1 MKFAH
6 LSDLHLGK
14 HLNQYSLLED
24 QAYILKQIITVIR
37 EQRVEAVLISGDI
50 YDRPVPPGEA
60 VALFDDFLAELAA
73 EKLPV
78 CIISGNHD
86 SPERI
91 AFASRLIAASGVY
104 LSPVYQGEIRPV
116 KLTDTHGTVNIYM
129 LPFIKPIHI
138 RHFFPEEEV
147 STYTDAIRSAI
158 AHMDVD
164 WTERNILLAH
174 QFVTGAS
181 RSDSEDISVGGLDNV
196 DADVFEDFDYVAL
209 GHLHRAQNV
218 GNGKI
223 RYCGTPLKYSFSEV
237 KDEKSITIVDLGE
250 KGTVSIDTIPLTP
263 LRDMLELEGEFR
275 ELMSLTGNSD
285 VCGAKNALRF
295 SEGCDSQPAL
305 SEAYIRITLTDE
317 MEVLD
322 AFSRLRTVYPNLML
336 MDYKKRSRQVEP
348 GLEGLETTAIHP
360 LELFGRFYQEM
371 NNQPIS
377 RDQAGYLQEK
387 IQKIWGV

>member
-6 LSDLHLGK
+6 VSDLHLGK

-24 QAYILKQIITVIR
+24 QEYILNQVITMVR
-37 EQRVEAVLISGDI
+37 EQGVEAVLISGDI
-50 YDRPVPPGEA
+50 YDRPVPSGEA
-60 VALFDDFLAELAA
+60 VSLFDDFLAELAA
-73 EKLPV
+73 DKLPV

-104 LSPVYQGEIRPV
+104 LAPVYRGEIQPV
-116 KLTDTHGTVNIYM
+116 RLTDQYGPVNLYM
-129 LPFIKPIHI
+129 LPFIKPVHI

-158 AHMDVD
+158 AHMNVD
-164 WTERNILLAH
+164 WKERNILLAH

-196 DADVFEDFDYVAL
+196 DADVFDGFDYVAL
-209 GHLHRAQNV
+209 GHLHKAQNV
-218 GNGKI
+218 GHEKI

-237 KDEKSITIVDLGE
+237 KDEKSVTIVNVEE
-250 KGTVSIDTIPLTP
+250 KGTISMNTIPLIP
-263 LRDMLELEGEFR
+263 LRDMIWLKG
-275 ELMSLTGNSD
+275 G
-285 VCGAKNALRF
+285 F
-295 SEGCDSQPAL
+295 SEVMDASFYENVDT
-305 SEAYIRITLTDE
+305 EAYIRMTLTDD

-322 AFSRLRTVYPNLML
+322 AFSRLRVVYPNLML
-336 MDYKKRSRQVEP
+336 MDYKKRSQNMEH
-348 GLEGLETTAIHP
+348 GMGEAETAVSLLP
-360 LELFGRFYQEM
+360 SELFEQFYQEM
-371 NNQPIS
+371 NHQSINEAQ
-377 RDQAGYLQEK
+377 RDYLQEK

>member
-6 LSDLHLGK
+6 VSDLHLGK

-24 QAYILKQIITVIR
+24 QEYILNQIITMIR
-37 EQRVEAVLISGDI
+37 EQGVEAVLISGDI
-50 YDRPVPPGEA
+50 YDRPVPSGEA
-60 VALFDDFLAELAA
+60 VSLFDDFLAELAA
-73 EKLPV
+73 DKLPV

-104 LSPVYQGEIRPV
+104 LAPVYQGEIQPV
-116 KLTDTHGTVNIYM
+116 RLTDQYGPVNLYM
-129 LPFIKPIHI
+129 LPFIKPVHI

-158 AHMDVD
+158 THMNVD
-164 WTERNILLAH
+164 WKERNILLAH

-196 DADVFEDFDYVAL
+196 DADVFDGFDYVAL
-209 GHLHRAQNV
+209 GHLHKAQNV
-218 GNGKI
+218 GHEKI

-237 KDEKSITIVDLGE
+237 KDEKSVTIVNVEE
-250 KGTVSIDTIPLTP
+250 KGTISMNTIPLIP
-263 LRDMLELEGEFR
+263 LRDMIWLEG
-275 ELMSLTGNSD
+275 G
-285 VCGAKNALRF
+285 F
-295 SEGCDSQPAL
+295 SEVMDASFYENVDT
-305 SEAYIRITLTDE
+305 EAYIRMTLTDD

-322 AFSRLRTVYPNLML
+322 AFSRLRVVYPNLML
-336 MDYKKRSRQVEP
+336 MDYKKRSRNMEH
-348 GLEGLETTAIHP
+348 GMGEAETAASLLP
-360 LELFGRFYQEM
+360 SELFEQFYQEM
-371 NNQPIS
+371 NHQPINEAQ
-377 RDQAGYLQEK
+377 RDYLQEK

>member
-24 QAYILKQIITVIR
+24 QEYILKQIITVIR
-37 EQRVEAVLISGDI
+37 EQGVEAVLISGDI

-60 VALFDDFLAELAA
+60 VSLFDDFLAELAA

-104 LSPVYQGEIRPV
+104 LSPVYQGEIQPV
-116 KLTDTHGTVNIYM
+116 KLTDTYGTVNVYM
-129 LPFIKPIHI
+129 LPFIKPVHI

-158 AHMDVD
+158 AHMNVD

-218 GNGKI
+218 GNGRI

-250 KGTVSIDTIPLTP
+250 KGSVSIDTIPLTP

-275 ELMSLTGNSD
+275 ELMSLTGNS
-285 VCGAKNALRF
+285 
-295 SEGCDSQPAL
+295 
-305 SEAYIRITLTDE
+305 EAYIRITLTDE

-322 AFSRLRTVYPNLML
+322 AFSRLRAVYPNLML
-336 MDYKKRSRQVEP
+336 MEYKKRSRQVEP

-377 RDQAGYLQEK
+377 QDQAGYLQEK
-387 IQKIWGV
+387 IQKIWGLV

>member
-6 LSDLHLGK
+6 VSDLHLGK

-24 QAYILKQIITVIR
+24 QEYILNQIITMIR
-37 EQRVEAVLISGDI
+37 EQGVEAVLISGDI
-50 YDRPVPPGEA
+50 YDRPVPSGEA
-60 VALFDDFLAELAA
+60 VSLFDDFLAELAA
-73 EKLPV
+73 DKLPV

-104 LSPVYQGEIRPV
+104 LAPVYRGEIQPV
-116 KLTDTHGTVNIYM
+116 RLTDQYGPVNLYM
-129 LPFIKPIHI
+129 LPFIKPVHI

-158 AHMDVD
+158 AHMNVD
-164 WTERNILLAH
+164 WKERNILLAH

-196 DADVFEDFDYVAL
+196 DADVFDGFDYVAL
-209 GHLHRAQNV
+209 GHLHKAQNV
-218 GNGKI
+218 GHEKI

-237 KDEKSITIVDLGE
+237 KDEKSVTIVNVEE
-250 KGTVSIDTIPLTP
+250 KGTISMNTIPLIP
-263 LRDMLELEGEFR
+263 LRDMIWLKG
-275 ELMSLTGNSD
+275 G
-285 VCGAKNALRF
+285 F
-295 SEGCDSQPAL
+295 SEVMDASFYENVDT
-305 SEAYIRITLTDE
+305 EAYIRMTLTDD

-322 AFSRLRTVYPNLML
+322 AFSRLRVVYPNLML
-336 MDYKKRSRQVEP
+336 MDYKKRSRNMEH
-348 GLEGLETTAIHP
+348 GMGEAETAASLLP
-360 LELFGRFYQEM
+360 SELFEQFYQEM
-371 NNQPIS
+371 NHQSINEAQ
-377 RDQAGYLQEK
+377 RDYLQEK

>member
-6 LSDLHLGK
+6 VSDLHLGK

-24 QAYILKQIITVIR
+24 QEYILNQIITMIR
-37 EQRVEAVLISGDI
+37 EQGVEAVLISGDI
-50 YDRPVPPGEA
+50 YDRPVPSGEA
-60 VALFDDFLAELAA
+60 VSLFDDFLAELAA
-73 EKLPV
+73 DKLPV

-104 LSPVYQGEIRPV
+104 LAPVYQGEIQPV
-116 KLTDTHGTVNIYM
+116 RLTDQYGPVNLYM
-129 LPFIKPIHI
+129 LPFIKPVHI

-158 AHMDVD
+158 THMNVD
-164 WTERNILLAH
+164 WKERNILLAH

-196 DADVFEDFDYVAL
+196 DADVFDGFDYVAL
-209 GHLHRAQNV
+209 GHLHKAQNV
-218 GNGKI
+218 GKEKI

-237 KDEKSITIVDLGE
+237 KDEKSVTIVNVEE
-250 KGTVSIDTIPLTP
+250 KGTISMNTIPLIP
-263 LRDMLELEGEFR
+263 LRDMIWLG
-275 ELMSLTGNSD
+275 G
-285 VCGAKNALRF
+285 GF
-295 SEGCDSQPAL
+295 SEVMDASFYENVDT
-305 SEAYIRITLTDE
+305 EAYIRMTLTDD

-322 AFSRLRTVYPNLML
+322 AFSRLRVVYPNLML
-336 MDYKKRSRQVEP
+336 MDYKKRSRNMEH
-348 GLEGLETTAIHP
+348 GMGEAETAASLLP
-360 LELFGRFYQEM
+360 SELFEQFYQEM
-371 NNQPIS
+371 NHQPINEVQ
-377 RDQAGYLQEK
+377 RDYLQEK

>member
-24 QAYILKQIITVIR
+24 QEYILNQIITIIR
-37 EQRVEAVLISGDI
+37 EQSVEAVLISGDI

-60 VALFDDFLAELAA
+60 VSLFDDFLAELAA
-73 EKLPV
+73 DKLPV

-104 LSPVYQGEIRPV
+104 LAPVYQGEIQPV
-116 KLTDTHGTVNIYM
+116 RLTDQYGPVNFYM
-129 LPFIKPIHI
+129 LPFIKPVHI
-138 RHFFPEEEV
+138 RHFFPEEEAG
-147 STYTDAIRSAI
+147 TYTDAIRSAI
-158 AHMDVD
+158 AHMNVD
-164 WTERNILLAH
+164 WKERNILLAH

-196 DADVFEDFDYVAL
+196 DADVFDGFDYVAL

-218 GNGKI
+218 GHGKI

-237 KDEKSITIVDLGE
+237 KDEKSVTIVNVEE
-250 KGTVSIDTIPLTP
+250 KGTISMNTIPIVP
-263 LRDMLELEGEFR
+263 FRDMVCLEGEFR
-275 ELMSLTGNSD
+275 EVMDASFYENVDTD
-285 VCGAKNALRF
+285 
-295 SEGCDSQPAL
+295 
-305 SEAYIRITLTDE
+305 AYIRMTLTDE

-322 AFSRLRTVYPNLML
+322 AFSRLRAVYPNLMR
-336 MDYKKRSRQVEP
+336 MDYKKRSRN
-348 GLEGLETTAIHP
+348 LESGMGEMETAASLLP
-360 LELFGRFYQEM
+360 SELFERFYQEM
-371 NNQPIS
+371 NHQPMNEE
-377 RDQAGYLQEK
+377 QMEYMQEK